1 MIINRFRASAQPLRQ
16 GTTGGHTMILT
27 SAAGI
32 EEFFT
37 GTDEELS
44 ERASGSAAG
53 DQTTSALSD

>member
-1 MIINRFRASAQPLRQ
+1 MSNESA
-16 GTTGGHTMILT
+16 
-27 SAAGI
+27 AAGI
-32 EEFFT
+32 EELFI